1 MGMQN
6 FLYLNLLNSNEE
18 YSYFLGLTSP
28 SGLFMGSF
36 CILQCHM
43 RNLVANKTIFAQPL
57 RTHSQVSPVRVY
69 DVFLNAFLLTVM
81 FS

>member
-18 YSYFLGLTSP
+18 YFLGLTSP

-57 RTHSQVSPVRVY
+57 RTHSQASPVRVY

-81 FS
+81 LS